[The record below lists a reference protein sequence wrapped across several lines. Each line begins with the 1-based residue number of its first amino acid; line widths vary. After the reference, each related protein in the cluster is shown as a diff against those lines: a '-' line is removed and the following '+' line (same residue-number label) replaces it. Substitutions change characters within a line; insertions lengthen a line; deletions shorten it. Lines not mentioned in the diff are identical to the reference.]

1 MLVGDDVF
9 VVEINLVKNELHK
22 YSDVI
27 VVVTNIKIKLMAA
40 LLKGTVISMVS
51 LSLASS
57 LVLHWWYRRR

>member
-57 LVLHWWYRRR
+57 LVLH